1 MLILSLRKLFI
12 MVILIISWELNAQ
25 VALPTFQ
32 GAQFHYCDNTLTV
45 NQSDRGW
52 YISNGNHGAS
62 NQNTITGPGY
72 NDARSWFTFDL
83 TGLSGGACA
92 VTLRLELE
100 RYSSTASSVTST
112 IYDVST
118 SHDDL
123 VTSHSSG
130 SSSGQ
135 TIYADLG
142 AGNSYGS
149 ATFASGD
156 VGDIIEYT
164 LSSQA
169 VSDVN
174 SAAGAWFSVGTTM
187 ANNNNDGYIRFS
199 ASNESRTHQLVIKY

>member
-1 MLILSLRKLFI
+1 MLIFSLRKLFI
-12 MVILIISWELNAQ
+12 TVILFISWEIHAQ

-32 GAQFHYCDNTLTV
+32 GVQIKHCDNTLTV

-52 YISNGNHGAS
+52 YSSNGSHTAS
-62 NQNTITGPGY
+62 NANTYTGKNSY
-72 NDARSWFTFDL
+72 YSWFTFDL
-83 TGLSGGACA
+83 SGFSGGACT

-100 RYSSTASSVTST
+100 SYSTNASTTTST

-123 VTSHSSG
+123 VASSSG
-130 SSSGQ
+130 SSGQ

-149 ATFASGD
+149 ATFSNGNE
-156 VGDIIEYT
+156 GDIIEYE

-169 VSDVN
+169 ISDVN
-174 SAAGAWFSVGTTM
+174 SAAGGWFSVGTTM
-187 ANNNNDGYIRFS
+187 DDGSSGGYIRFS
-199 ASNESRTHQLVIKY
+199 GGEESRTHQLVIKY